1 MKTDAP
7 FWDKIAAKYA
17 EDPIRDEAAYRQ
29 ALARTCSYL
38 KPDDRVLELGCGTGS
53 TAIELASQ
61 VAEITVSDLSQGMLA
76 IARDRAAA
84 AGVGNIHFHQ
94 GSVAQAPEG
103 TFDVVLAHNLLHLL
117 PDLQAALAL
126 VSARLPK
133 GALFISKTPCLGETR
148 GSAKYWLFKA
158 MIPVMRFLG
167 KAPTSPVHFFD
178 ITSLEAAIKAA
189 GFELVETGNYPV
201 STPGR
206 YIVARRL

>member
-7 FWDKIAAKYA
+7 FWDKISAKYA

-29 ALARTCSYL
+29 ALARTRSYL

-76 IARDRAAA
+76 IARERAAA

-94 GSVAQAPEG
+94 GSVAEAPEG

-126 VSARLPK
+126 ISARLPK
-133 GALFISKTPCLGETR
+133 GALFISKTPCLGESR
-148 GSAKYWLFKA
+148 GSAKYWLFKT

-178 ITSLEAAIKAA
+178 ITAIEAAIKAA

>member
-178 ITSLEAAIKAA
+178 IASLEVAIKAA

>member
-158 MIPVMRFLG
+158 LIPVMRFLG

-178 ITSLEAAIKAA
+178 ITSLEAAITAA

>member
-178 ITSLEAAIKAA
+178 ITSLEVAIKAA

>member
-7 FWDKIAAKYA
+7 FWDKIAPKYA
-17 EDPIRDEAAYRQ
+17 QNPIRDVAAYRQ

-76 IARDRAAA
+76 IARERAAS
-84 AGVGNIHFHQ
+84 AGVGNMQFHQ

-103 TFDVVLAHNLLHLL
+103 TYDVVLAHNLLHLL

-133 GALFISKTPCLGETR
+133 GALFISKTPCLRESR
-148 GSAKYWLFKA
+148 GSAKYWSFKV
-158 MIPVMRFLG
+158 MIPVMRLLG

-178 ITSLEAAIKAA
+178 IPSLEAAIEAA

-201 STPGR
+201 STLGR

>member
-178 ITSLEAAIKAA
+178 ITSLEAVIKAA

>member
-7 FWDKIAAKYA
+7 FWDKIAPKYA
-17 EDPIRDEAAYRQ
+17 QNPIRDVAAYRQ

-76 IARDRAAA
+76 IARERAAS
-84 AGVGNIHFHQ
+84 AGVGNMQFHQ

-103 TFDVVLAHNLLHLL
+103 TYDVVLAHNLLHLL

-133 GALFISKTPCLGETR
+133 GALFISKTPCLGQSR
-148 GSAKYWLFKA
+148 GSAKYWLFKV
-158 MIPVMRFLG
+158 MIPVMRLLG

-178 ITSLEAAIKAA
+178 IPSLEAAIEAA

>member
-7 FWDKIAAKYA
+7 FWDKIAPKYA
-17 EDPIRDEAAYRQ
+17 QNPIRDVAAYRQ

-76 IARDRAAA
+76 IARERAAT
-84 AGVGNIHFHQ
+84 AGVGNMQFHQ

-103 TFDVVLAHNLLHLL
+103 TYDVVLAHNLLHLL

-133 GALFISKTPCLGETR
+133 GALFISKTPCLRESR
-148 GSAKYWLFKA
+148 GSAKYYLFKT
-158 MIPVMRFLG
+158 MIPVMRFFG
-167 KAPTSPVHFFD
+167 KAPGSAVHFFD
-178 ITSLEAAIKAA
+178 ISCLDDAVEAA
-189 GFELVETGNYPV
+189 GFAVVETGSYPV